1 MRRRLAAALL
11 IAALVLPSLQ
21 SQINVRAPQP
31 DLINGQGSNG
41 TGVVVACDTQAKIS
55 TATISDTL
63 IVTGVAGKNIYI
75 CGISFSS
82 AGTTTVALETSAAS
96 SCTTPTTI
104 TGAYRLI
111 AGSAMAYG
119 TGLGTVL
126 RTTAAGQS
134 LCINNTVAIGVGG
147 VVTYAQF

>member
-1 MRRRLAAALL
+1 MRRRLAAVLL
-11 IAALVLPSLQ
+11 MAALVLPLLQ

-41 TGVVVACDTQAKIS
+41 TGVVIACDTQAKIS

-63 IVTGVAGKNIYI
+63 IVTGIAGKNIYV
-75 CGISFSS
+75 CGLSFSS
-82 AGTTTVALETSAAS
+82 AGTTTITLETSAAS
-96 SCTTPTTI
+96 SCASPITI

-111 AGSAMAYG
+111 AGTAIVYG
-119 TGLGTVL
+119 SGIGTVL
-126 RTTAAGQS
+126 RTTATGQS

-147 VVTYAQF
+147 VVSYAQF